1 MMENSLLYPLVSVVI
16 PVYNSGQTL
25 ANCLHSVITQSYVT
39 LEIIIVNDC
48 STDDS
53 LVIMKKYAELDSRI
67 VIVDKHKNEGLVYA
81 RKTGIDVAKGK
92 YVQYLDSD
100 DMLCEGVIACLVDKA
115 EKTQADMVVAPFFF
129 SIEGR
134 LENSLFFDFEE
145 LQGIDYLKPLLTW
158 KAHWCV
164 WSKFHLRAL
173 YEHDIERPNISL
185 GEDIILSAQLLFYS
199 KKVVCI
205 HKEVINYNFTPS
217 SMSHP
222 DNFDDSKYEDFK
234 GYVDWLN
241 DYVAKKGLLL
251 KLRREVAYFNL
262 KTALMR
268 LHWNKIE
275 DVDKRMREII
285 ADLKR
290 FPDLQGILTRR
301 ERKIVAVYRFSNWLG
316 YMNLKRYKKLGKL

>member
-1 MMENSLLYPLVSVVI
+1 MKYPLVSVVI
-16 PVYNSGQTL
+16 PVYNSEQTL
-25 ANCLHSVITQSYVT
+25 DNCLHSVITQSYLT
-39 LEIIIVNDC
+39 LEIIVVNDC

-53 LVIMKKYAELDSRI
+53 LAIMKKYAELDSRI
-67 VIVDKHKNEGLVYA
+67 FIVDKNKNEGLVYA
-81 RKTGIDVAKGK
+81 RKTGVDVAKGK

-100 DMLCEGVIACLVDKA
+100 DTLREGAITCLVEKA

-145 LQGIDYLKPLLTW
+145 LQGIDYLRYLLSW
-158 KAHWCV
+158 EAHWCV

-205 HKEVINYNFTPS
+205 HKEIVDYNFTPS

-222 DNFDDSKYEDFK
+222 ENFDDFKYEDFN
-234 GYVDWLN
+234 GYVDWIN
-241 DYVAKKGLLL
+241 NYVAKKGLLS
-251 KLRREVAYFNL
+251 KLRREMACFNL
-262 KTALMR
+262 KTVLMR

-275 DVDKRMREII
+275 DVDKRMKGVI
-285 ADLKR
+285 ADLKQ

-301 ERKIVAVYRFSNWLG
+301 ERKIVAVYRFSSWLG
-316 YMNLKRYKKLGKL
+316 YLNLKRYKKQEKL